1 MNFTSITF
9 LFMFFPIFL
18 MIYYLMPNTML
29 RNIVL
34 LFASLYFYS
43 TGEPIF
49 VYVMVISILFNYF
62 MALMIHSKRDKKLR
76 KRLLIVDLVV
86 NFLVLGIFK
95 YTNFVISTI
104 NALFMVKL
112 NLTSIPLP
120 IGISFFTFQAVSY
133 VLDVYFDDGK
143 NDSKHFQSNI
153 ISFALY
159 ISMFPQLVAGPIVR
173 YSQIAKEIKKRKFN
187 IDEINDGLRRFIYG
201 LSKKVLIANSM
212 AIVADS
218 AFNVDPK
225 DAGSMMLILGAIS
238 YSLSLEKLFK
248 SKFTRTVDK
257 VFPYLVCR
265 ILTLVI
271 VTILWIFFRSDSI
284 KSAFL
289 YIYYIVNVVD
299 KALVNSQFTFY
310 VREFGIVYIIAILSS
325 FRVFDNFSKNFFKDK
340 SNNGLY
346 IILSNLLC
354 VVLLILCTIYIVKG
368 SYNPFIYFNF

>member
-1 MNFTSITF
+1 
-9 LFMFFPIFL
+9 
-18 MIYYLMPNTML
+18 MIIN
-29 RNIVL
+29 
-34 LFASLYFYS
+34 
-43 TGEPIF
+43 
-49 VYVMVISILFNYF
+49 
-62 MALMIHSKRDKKLR
+62 
-76 KRLLIVDLVV
+76 LLIVWGLTGLWHGAKWT
-86 NFLVLGIFK
+86 FVLWGLL
-95 YTNFVISTI
+95 Y
-104 NALFMVKL
+104 
-112 NLTSIPLP
+112 
-120 IGISFFTFQAVSY
+120 
-133 VLDVYFDDGK
+133 
-143 NDSKHFQSNI
+143 
-153 ISFALY
+153 FAL
-159 ISMFPQLVAGPIVR
+159 
-173 YSQIAKEIKKRKFN
+173 
-187 IDEINDGLRRFIYG
+187 
-201 LSKKVLIANSM
+201 
-212 AIVADS
+212 
-218 AFNVDPK
+218 
-225 DAGSMMLILGAIS
+225 
-238 YSLSLEKLFK
+238 LSLENLFK